1 MSSETRENVGQ
12 LNLLHVL
19 KSLDLPRVIIQ
30 GEDGDHNKESEA
42 NAKGSTRGSS
52 FSAGIPQKSGK
63 GKRSGDENVQTKGKA
78 SQAHPK
84 LQWIDNHIF
93 VDDGNS
99 TT

>member
-19 KSLDLPRVIIQ
+19 KSLDLPR
-30 GEDGDHNKESEA
+30 ESEA